1 MPQAYI
7 LVEMKITDPEQYKKY
22 MAEAPAVVAQYGGYS
37 PVEGLNVNGRLTLG
51 ENIGDLSGLAVA
63 YRAYRR
69 SLNGAEAPV
78 IGGFTGDQ
86 RFFLGWA
93 QIWRSKY
100 RDEALRQQLLTDS
113 HSPGEYRVNDVLR
126 NMPEFYAAF
135 GVDEDD
141 DMFLPSDRRVTI
153 W

>member
-1 MPQAYI
+1 M
-7 LVEMKITDPEQYKKY
+7 L
-22 MAEAPAVVAQYGGYS
+22 VAQYSAFS
-37 PVEGLNVNGRLTLG
+37 PLEGLNVNGRLTLG

-100 RDEALRQQLLTDS
+100 RDEALRQQLLSDS
-113 HSPGEYRVNDVLR
+113 HSPGEYRVNGVLR

-135 GVDEDD
+135 GVEAG
-141 DMFLPSDRRVTI
+141 DRMHLADGQRVTI